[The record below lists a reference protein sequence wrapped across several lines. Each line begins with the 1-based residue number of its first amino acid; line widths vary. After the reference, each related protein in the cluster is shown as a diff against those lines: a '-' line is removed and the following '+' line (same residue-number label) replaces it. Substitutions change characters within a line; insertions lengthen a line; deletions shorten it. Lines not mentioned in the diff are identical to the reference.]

1 MFSFYFFQDHD
12 SSSAILTP
20 FQVEENGGIH
30 LIMSGA
36 LGDGGGAVGLQLTII
51 KKKVSL
57 CNDEYSGPTV
67 CVMKAKGDFHGH
79 YCNIIIIGIA
89 M

>member
-36 LGDGGGAVGLQLTII
+36 LGDGGGAVGLQLTIV
-51 KKKVSL
+51 KKKSESV
-57 CNDEYSGPTV
+57 
-67 CVMKAKGDFHGH
+67 
-79 YCNIIIIGIA
+79 
-89 M
+89 

>member
-30 LIMSGA
+30 LMSGA
-36 LGDGGGAVGLQLTII
+36 LGDGGGVVGLQLTMI
-51 KKKVSL
+51 KRKEKKSESV
-57 CNDEYSGPTV
+57 
-67 CVMKAKGDFHGH
+67 
-79 YCNIIIIGIA
+79 
-89 M
+89 

>member
-36 LGDGGGAVGLQLTII
+36 LGDGGGVVGLQLIMI
-51 KKKVSL
+51 KKRSESV
-57 CNDEYSGPTV
+57 
-67 CVMKAKGDFHGH
+67 
-79 YCNIIIIGIA
+79 
-89 M
+89 